1 MANYPCNPLPH
12 LPPGAD
18 LIPFNALRP
27 QRGYVVVG
35 GELPIIYNDWAIVL
49 LEPEPNMQMFQ
60 GTSQLIRGQFE
71 HCGFCIRQISCCGM
85 STALVHFMDVVDR
98 DNAIGQSPYF
108 VGDTVMRVIPQNEDQ
123 NWRAAVFT
131 HDVWCM
137 LVNYPLECWDVDTIV
152 TTMAPYGRFL
162 VWNRQDSNK
171 ARIFVKIRAYDV
183 NKIPGSI
190 VVIQSTNSIGHGN
203 SWSCPCVLFN
213 MNMIGAGPG
222 DEDHLLPN
230 GANPHPLPLVFD
242 DFDIWHAQNDNI
254 PAAPIGDVPA
264 EPAAG
269 EHVLMTP
276 GNSPIH
282 GAHEPAADLLFD
294 HVDEPVDGEGLA
306 NNAAHPAAPTEG
318 EGVIRLKR
326 IYNF

>member
-1 MANYPCNPLPH
+1 
-12 LPPGAD
+12 
-18 LIPFNALRP
+18 
-27 QRGYVVVG
+27 
-35 GELPIIYNDWAIVL
+35 
-49 LEPEPNMQMFQ
+49 
-60 GTSQLIRGQFE
+60 
-71 HCGFCIRQISCCGM
+71 
-85 STALVHFMDVVDR
+85 
-98 DNAIGQSPYF
+98 
-108 VGDTVMRVIPQNEDQ
+108 
-123 NWRAAVFT
+123 
-131 HDVWCM
+131 M

-242 DFDIWHAQNDNI
+242 DFDLWHAQNDNI
-254 PAAPIGDVPA
+254 PAVSIDDAPA

-269 EHVLMTP
+269 EPILMTL
-276 GNSPIH
+276 GNNPVH
-282 GAHEPAADLLFD
+282 GAHDPAADPLIY
-294 HVDEPVDGEGLA
+294 HVGDPVDGEGSA
-306 NNAAHPAAPTEG
+306 NNVARPAAPADDLTNGEGAPIIDAHPAAPAVVSAEASAESGGNSILAAPLAENVASDHAAVNNAAFENLGVPAADYQTSHIHAVHHMIANIIGSVNDVLPTLSNSNIVGATCKMVTVETEAG
-318 EGVIRLKR
+318 LQDKS
-326 IYNF
+326 FL